1 MAEFDVS
8 NYLGVFLD
16 EVDEQLQILDAEILH
31 LEKDPNNV
39 KTIENIFR
47 AAHTLKGS
55 SASMGFE
62 KMKECTHHLE
72 NIFDQIRQKKIQVT
86 PSLVNVIF
94 DCIDLIR
101 RMKESIIDGTLDDMD
116 IQPFIE
122 QLEALHTNQA
132 IHNSK
137 LEQVQLAE
145 ESKLDE
151 YQKDVLRN
159 GLTLGHNAFEIKI
172 QLFKDSLMK
181 SVRAL
186 LIQNAISE
194 MGEIIASFPSVE
206 VMENEDAFQG
216 NMCFVVLTMRTK
228 EELLDCISQL
238 SEIEKSSITEISKTA
253 FFNEPTS
260 PKEQKEAEDAKS
272 NQKEKA
278 NKQKKKISSTVR
290 VDVERLEYL
299 MNLVG
304 ELVIDQTRL
313 VDVRGRFSQMGM
325 NTEDEFEI
333 LDDVTNHL
341 TRVIS
346 ELQEGMMKTR
356 MLPIEQL
363 FNRFPRMVR
372 DTARQAGKEI
382 DFVMEGKETELDR
395 TLIEEISDPIIHLLR
410 NAIDHGIESPEERE
424 KLGKPANGRVVL
436 RAFHEENHIVIS
448 ITDDG
453 RGIDPEK
460 IKKASI
466 EKGIITEEEARK
478 MNDEDAMFLIFKS
491 GLSTAEKVTDISGRG
506 VGMDIVKTHIEKL
519 NGVIDIQSTIGKG
532 TTFTIKLPLTL
543 AIIRSL
549 LVKFETFDFLGI
561 AVKNENDV
569 FVIQHI
575 NGDNV
580 EHLKGKRFYMGEGL
594 LGKAGILG
602 KDFYWSKG
610 IGAEKAE
617 FLNRYGIFPKHLFGY
632 VIKQNETVRSI
643 IFGGSFHDEIIS
655 ENLLKSIRFFI
666 DLIVQKRMVQSKLH
680 YYQYVKTIFDHFL
693 DFLDIVMN
701 MHDQKV
707 IFHELL
713 EFCYLLSNEKFA
725 CFTLNEEF
733 VYKGKMDTEGME
745 RHQLIASNKLS
756 SIKIDERWLHFSI
769 AFDHDHIGYYTL
781 MMDNKNK
788 QLMIYLL
795 NLITALLNNK
805 GEGEKK
811 ESSIFDL
818 LYESMKEMNREQYQ
832 LADLSMKF
840 AKKIMDIL
848 KIKDPQERLL
858 NVCKILPFPM
868 EFLENHIAH
877 TEEWQMISKINYYLK
892 GNESIK
898 EESLELKILLFI
910 YKLII
915 QKEDKERIDFLDR
928 ELYKIFMKVYR
939 ATCESP
945 KDLLTEKKE
954 GNGEHIEDMADLK
967 SVIST
972 LTLTP
977 REKEI
982 LYLILEGLNN
992 QEVGDYLNISVHTV
1006 KNHVTNIFKKLNV
1019 SDRIQAMVK
1028 IYRIKSGE
1036 QLYI

>member
-253 FFNEPTS
+253 IFNEPTS

-478 MNDEDAMFLIFKS
+478 MNDEDAMFFIFKS

-549 LVKFETFDFLGI
+549 LVKFGNKTFAIPLVNVLEIIRLNKSDIQIVNGQEVGLVRGRVLPLVRMKERLGLTTELDEKEKKREFVVVVGI
-561 AVKNENDV
+561 AEKRVGIIADKMVGNQEIVIKSLGSYIGSPPFISGATIMGDGSIALILDVSSVVREHGTVLQEQNEDGSLKTEVNNEKQFVTFKLDAEEYGIEIEKVKDIILPPSITKVVEAPDELLGLMDLRGKMLPVIDLRKRFNLPDV
-569 FVIQHI
+569 P
-575 NGDNV
+575 
-580 EHLKGKRFYMGEGL
+580 KGKKSRVIVVE
-594 LGKAGILG
+594 AEEDIGILVDEVTQVL
-602 KDFYWSKG
+602 KIAETSMETPQEADYSKLSSLIKG
-610 IGAEKAE
+610 ISKTEE
-617 FLNRYGIFPKHLFGY
+617 RIVLILDF
-632 VIKQNETVRSI
+632 E
-643 IFGGSFHDEIIS
+643 E
-655 ENLLKSIRFFI
+655 LLKS
-666 DLIVQKRMVQSKLH
+666 
-680 YYQYVKTIFDHFL
+680 
-693 DFLDIVMN
+693 
-701 MHDQKV
+701 
-707 IFHELL
+707 
-713 EFCYLLSNEKFA
+713 
-725 CFTLNEEF
+725 
-733 VYKGKMDTEGME
+733 
-745 RHQLIASNKLS
+745 
-756 SIKIDERWLHFSI
+756 
-769 AFDHDHIGYYTL
+769 
-781 MMDNKNK
+781 
-788 QLMIYLL
+788 
-795 NLITALLNNK
+795 
-805 GEGEKK
+805 
-811 ESSIFDL
+811 
-818 LYESMKEMNREQYQ
+818 
-832 LADLSMKF
+832 
-840 AKKIMDIL
+840 L
-848 KIKDPQERLL
+848 K
-858 NVCKILPFPM
+858 
-868 EFLENHIAH
+868 
-877 TEEWQMISKINYYLK
+877 
-892 GNESIK
+892 
-898 EESLELKILLFI
+898 
-910 YKLII
+910 
-915 QKEDKERIDFLDR
+915 
-928 ELYKIFMKVYR
+928 
-939 ATCESP
+939 
-945 KDLLTEKKE
+945 
-954 GNGEHIEDMADLK
+954 
-967 SVIST
+967 
-972 LTLTP
+972 
-977 REKEI
+977 
-982 LYLILEGLNN
+982 
-992 QEVGDYLNISVHTV
+992 
-1006 KNHVTNIFKKLNV
+1006 
-1019 SDRIQAMVK
+1019 
-1028 IYRIKSGE
+1028 
-1036 QLYI
+1036 